1 VTKSG
6 IILTGII
13 FYIFGV
19 ILIVATLFGIR
30 KKTKSKLE
38 KQLYDLEIKKN
49 NIINASILT
58 ELKKVESLINNKN
71 MEVLYENWK
80 KEFNA
85 INENKI
91 PKLTDELLDIETL
104 LVDNDF
110 KEANFLLAKVELDIE
125 IVQNEVVIL
134 LSKIREITMS
144 EERNRESVTK
154 LKTIYRSAINKFNK
168 NKNEYKDLIN
178 PIELQIENINKL
190 FATFESAMERSEYD
204 NVSKIVKALDDL
216 IKNILV
222 VIDEAPTIILLGKIV
237 IPKKISDIKGIYT
250 KLKKSGYNLDYL
262 NLDYNI
268 DETNKKISDIFDRLN
283 VLNLENSIFDL
294 KTMLDYFERI
304 FSDFDK
310 EKIGKKNYES
320 NIAFLNEKINR
331 LNLVVKNIYIE
342 IDKLK
347 DTYALKNEELNVID
361 EIRKQIIS
369 IKDEFKLMSDRT
381 RTKTTPYS
389 KLSSECENL
398 NVKLNKIED
407 DVESAIKSL
416 SSLKEDELRA
426 REELTEIRKIINDA
440 KIKINSYKLPVI
452 PKKFYIELEE
462 SADALKEIVKEL
474 GKLPISIET
483 LNTRVDTGRDL
494 SFKVYNTANECI
506 KTCAMSEMAIV
517 YANRYRSS
525 YKEVESGILKSE
537 KEFFKG
543 EYKKSLET
551 ILNILNSVEPGIY
564 EKLMKAY
571 EK

>member
-71 MEVLYENWK
+71 MEALYENWK

-250 KLKKSGYNLDYL
+250 KLKKNGYNLDYL

>member
-250 KLKKSGYNLDYL
+250 KLKKNGYNLDYL

>member
-1 VTKSG
+1 MTKSG

-38 KQLYDLEIKKN
+38 KELYDLEVKKN

-190 FATFESAMERSEYD
+190 FATFETAMERSEYD